1 MQEIFMNMKI
11 PQLKRTTSGYTCT
24 ENSSRNR
31 AGGFGQLN
39 VENKFVPT
47 FADPSAGE
55 HCHCCLLDLYLRSQ
69 RRRMPFPH
77 QKSSSI
83 LVHFGSSWTEFTESD
98 GLQNV
103 HRSTDSGRKTNH
115 SREGN
120 WCHSVLSRNKPLVL
134 YS

>member
-55 HCHCCLLDLYLRSQ
+55 RCHCYLLDLYSSKVSNEAKEKDA
-69 RRRMPFPH
+69 FPTSKI
-77 QKSSSI
+77 Q
-83 LVHFGSSWTEFTESD
+83 
-98 GLQNV
+98 
-103 HRSTDSGRKTNH
+103 
-115 SREGN
+115 
-120 WCHSVLSRNKPLVL
+120 L
-134 YS
+134 YLGTLWF